1 MQDLRPG
8 RYRSFRYRASVAGST
23 RDLGDDMAEPR
34 RVPDHREREVLA
46 FAPPYERDGTSVIT
60 VTAARSH
67 TATHGAGREDG
78 GFDAAMSGSRP
89 MGAFVLRDG
98 RVRWHPVVDVTKVI
112 TTAELVVGGVMIAR
126 RLAARPSAAKA
137 AVTMGPGGW
146 VSMKGGVMAVRP
158 ARCAW
163 RRTCPAVTGPLP
175 RRPWWARLLAATTLE
190 SVLG

>member
-1 MQDLRPG
+1 MAVPRP
-8 RYRSFRYRASVAGST
+8 A
-23 RDLGDDMAEPR
+23 
-34 RVPDHREREVLA
+34 PDHHDREVLA

-60 VTAARSH
+60 ATAARSH
-67 TATHGAGREDG
+67 TATHRAGAGREDR
-78 GFDAAMSGSRP
+78 GFDAEMSGRRP

-98 RVRWHPVVDVTKVI
+98 RVRWHPVVDVTKVV

-158 ARCAW
+158 ARRAW
-163 RRTCPAVTGPLP
+163 RRARPALVGPLP

>member
-1 MQDLRPG
+1 MAVP
-8 RYRSFRYRASVAGST
+8 RSAPDR
-23 RDLGDDMAEPR
+23 RDRL
-34 RVPDHREREVLA
+34 VLA

-60 VTAARSH
+60 ATAARSH
-67 TATHGAGREDG
+67 TAIHGAGREDG
-78 GFDAAMSGSRP
+78 GFDAELSGSRP

-98 RVRWHPVVDVTKVI
+98 RVRWHPVVDVTKVV

-126 RLAARPSAAKA
+126 RLAARPSSAKA

-158 ARCAW
+158 ARRAW
-163 RRTCPAVTGPLP
+163 RRTRPAVTGPLP